1 MAANYRLARRG
12 RSSPARGEPLL
23 VLRPD
28 FTLRQ
33 LFDAACQMSCLR
45 PRYVFE
51 TSVPPALLAMAGI
64 RYGVAIVPSNQLIK
78 DRALRRVPI
87 VR

>member
-1 MAANYRLARRG
+1 
-12 RSSPARGEPLL
+12 
-23 VLRPD
+23 
-28 FTLRQ
+28 
-33 LFDAACQMSCLR
+33 MSCLR

-78 DRALRRVPI
+78 DRTLRRVPI